1 LFCDGFFSN
10 FNNSKTNNPNKVQMK
25 KIIFVLLTQIAFVAC
40 MAQTLVKTDKGQVEG
55 VTEKSGVIS
64 FKGIPFAQPPIGD
77 LRWKDP
83 QAANSWTGIRK
94 CDAYGYNAMQKKVF
108 GDMGFRSPGMSED
121 CLYLNVWVPAKKTK
135 EKMPVLVY
143 FFGGGFVA
151 GDGSEARYDGE
162 SLAKRGIIS
171 LTVNYRLGVF
181 GFLAHPELSKESP
194 HQSSGN
200 YALMD
205 QNAALRWVQANIAA
219 FGGDPKRVTIAGESA
234 GSIAVSAQMASP
246 LSKNLIA
253 GAIGESGAMIKPT
266 LPAIPLA
273 DAEANGLKFA
283 EKAGAANLA
292 ALRQLPANELLE
304 IASKQGMPP
313 SSSPVVD
320 GYFLTKKPVDVFTAG
335 EQAKVPLLAGWNN
348 AEIPFQAVMYALAP
362 TPENYLK
369 QLNLLYPGKAEEVL
383 KLYPGATEQEVI
395 KSATELASD
404 RFISYSTWKWA
415 DLHAQTSGKPVYRY
429 LFSKPRPA
437 MTAKMGN
444 AKAGLAG
451 GIIKDDG
458 TKPAVKA
465 PEPYAGAAHASEIEF
480 AMGNLATNLTYSWT
494 ADDYKVS
501 ETMETY
507 FANFIKTGNPNS
519 ATVPQWTANTKGGP
533 VSFID
538 INVKTVLKQ
547 ESPQLKGRYNFLDK
561 EYTK

>member
-1 LFCDGFFSN
+1 MKKL
-10 FNNSKTNNPNKVQMK
+10 TLVVLVQM
-25 KIIFVLLTQIAFVAC
+25 VVTIAF
-40 MAQTLVKTDKGQVEG
+40 AQRLVKTVNGQVEG

-83 QAANSWTGIRK
+83 QPVNNWGGIRK
-94 CDAYGYNAMQKKVF
+94 CDAFCYNAMQKKVF

-121 CLYLNVWVPAKKTK
+121 CLYLNVWVPAKKTAA
-135 EKMPVLVY
+135 KMPVLVY
-143 FFGGGFVA
+143 FYGGGFVA

-162 SLAKRGIIS
+162 SMANRGIIA

-194 HQSSGN
+194 HKSSGN

-246 LSKNLIA
+246 LSKGLIA

-266 LPAIPLA
+266 LAAIPLTE
-273 DAEANGLKFA
+273 AEGNGLKFT
-283 EKAGAANLA
+283 EKAGAANLT
-292 ALRQLPANELLE
+292 ALRAIPAAELLE
-304 IASKQGMPP
+304 LASKQGMPP
-313 SSSPVVD
+313 TSVGNID
-320 GYFLTKKPVDVFTAG
+320 GYFFNKKPSDVFAAG
-335 EQAKVPLLAGWNN
+335 EQAKVPLLVGWNS
-348 AEIPFQAVMYALAP
+348 AEIPYQAVMYGLPP

-369 QLNLLYPGKAEEVL
+369 QLNMLYPGKADEVL

-415 DLHAQTSGKPVYRY
+415 DLHAQTSGKAVYRY

-458 TKPAVKA
+458 AKPAVKG
-465 PEPYAGAAHASEIEF
+465 PEPYNGAAHAAEIEY
-480 AMGNLATNLTYSWT
+480 AMGNLATNLTYGWT
-494 ADDYKVS
+494 PEDYRVS
-501 ETMETY
+501 AIMETY
-507 FANFIKTGNPNS
+507 FANFIKTGNPNG
-519 ATVPQWTANTKGGP
+519 AAVPKWAANTKGSP
-533 VSFID
+533 VSFIN
-538 INVKTVLKQ
+538 INTKTILEK
-547 ESPQLKGRYNFLDK
+547 ESPQLKGRYLFLDK